1 MSKLVDIFYKIY
13 AAMNKNKFL
22 QAIKQSFTTIFP
34 ILAIGSAGLLLQSF
48 PIDVVRNFI
57 ITFGDGILYKV
68 LSLVYIVT
76 FGFSSLYVLVIL
88 TSKYY
93 RILSNDKKLTMY
105 ACLNAVLCYF
115 HLLGPSVFFDGASII
130 TYTNMNNIFVALI
143 TSLASTHLFVYIIKL
158 VTGSRFKIKF
168 TSSYNTA
175 MNVII
180 PLFVSGVFFL
190 SVSVVVYLTSG
201 NNVNDFISLVLAYP
215 FNKIGST
222 YFGGLLITFFSTIL
236 FFFGIHGRTVFEDV
250 YMNVF
255 SNSSDGIVTNSM
267 FECFTLI
274 GGVGSTLCL
283 IIALLIFTD
292 SKRKKKVAKHATFP
306 MVFNINEII
315 IYGLPIIFNPIYI
328 IPFVLVPIVS
338 YTIGYIFI
346 SAGTIPVISQ
356 STLWTTPTI
365 INGLLA
371 TDSIGF
377 ALVQLLCLA
386 IGIGIYIPF
395 VLLDNVVSKR
405 VNHEMGKELEQY
417 LINCERNMVEPQVFN
432 LNNHLELHAE
442 NVLLHLESNIKNG
455 YVDLTYHP
463 QVKDGK
469 IISVESL
476 LRFKYES
483 EEKIYMPLI
492 IQIAKERDLF
502 KDLSKEII
510 KKAIFDFK
518 QILLID
524 PNLKISVNLDLDI
537 LYDKEFMDWMIT
549 YIKQSTL
556 PKNQFGIEV
565 TEKSKYSQ
573 HLNLNEIF
581 NVLHKNH
588 INIYMDDF
596 SMGHTSIAFL
606 QNTTFDYVKLD
617 GSLVKNIDNERSRN
631 IIESIVNLG
640 KTLNFEVV
648 AEYVETHEQKYKLEA
663 LGCNIYQGYLY
674 YKPMKVE
681 DLIQELLKKQK

>member
-1 MSKLVDIFYKIY
+1 MSKLIDVFYKIY
-13 AAMNKNKFL
+13 AVMNKNKFL
-22 QAIKQSFTTIFP
+22 QAMKQSFTTIFP
-34 ILAIGSAGLLLQSF
+34 VLAIGSIGLLLQSF

-57 ITFGDGILYKV
+57 MTFGDGILNKV

-115 HLLGPSVFFDGASII
+115 LLLGPSVFFDGASII
-130 TYTNMNNIFVALI
+130 SYTNMNNIFVALI
-143 TSLASTHLFVYIIKL
+143 TSLASTHLFIYVVNAI
-158 VTGSRFKIKF
+158 TGKRFKIKF

-175 MNVII
+175 MNVVI
-180 PLFVSGVFFL
+180 PILACGVFFL
-190 SVSVVVYLTSG
+190 SVSVIVYLGS
-201 NNVNDFISLVLAYP
+201 NHNVNDFISLVLAYP
-215 FNKIGST
+215 FDKIGNT

-250 YMNVF
+250 YFNVF
-255 SNSSDGIVTNSM
+255 GNSTGSIVTNSM
-267 FECFTLI
+267 FDCFTLI

-283 IIALLIFTD
+283 VVALLIFTD

-306 MVFNINEII
+306 MLFNINEIVV
-315 IYGLPIIFNPIYI
+315 YGLPIVFNPIYI
-328 IPFVLVPIVS
+328 IPFALVPIFN

-346 SAGTIPVISQ
+346 NSGVIPTITN

-365 INGLLA
+365 INGIFA
-371 TDSIGF
+371 TNSIGF
-377 ALVQLLCLA
+377 ALVQVLCLA

-395 VLLDNVVSKR
+395 VLLDNAVSKR
-405 VNHEMGKELEQY
+405 VNHEMGIELEEY
-417 LINCERNMVEPQVFN
+417 LINCEKNVIEPQIFN

-455 YVDLTYHP
+455 FVDLTYHP
-463 QVKDGK
+463 QVKNNK

-476 LRFKYES
+476 LRFRYES
-483 EEKIYMPLI
+483 EENIYMPLI

-518 QILLID
+518 QMLLIE
-524 PNLKISVNLDLDI
+524 PSLKISVNLDLDI
-537 LYDKEFMDWMIT
+537 LYDKEFMDWMID
-549 YIKQSTL
+549 YIKHSAL

-565 TEKSKYSQ
+565 TEKSRYSQ
-573 HLNLNEIF
+573 HVDLNEIF
-581 NVLHKNH
+581 NILHQNY

-606 QNTTFDYVKLD
+606 QNSTFDYVKLD

-648 AEYVETHEQKYKLEA
+648 AEYVETHEQKFKLEA

-681 DLIQELLKKQK
+681 DLIRELHKNQK